1 MRKVVAAGALCA
13 VWVPLVWRVGVLN
26 AVLGAVAT
34 VVTALAYVLC
44 VLVPAGMPLTPRSL
58 IILGIGWANKYIATM
73 TPPKYTIMSD
83 VMGYQTTQLLGIA
96 CELRI
101 PDVLTKDGRATPAQ
115 LSPSIDWRDGAQRS
129 EEQRAKLLYRVMRAL
144 AAGGVFD
151 AHPDG
156 TFTHTPTSL
165 VLREDHPESQSAYA
179 QAHAQL
185 NYPAWG
191 HLLAHLRGGRN
202 PMVEA
207 QNGKSYYEFLSS
219 DPDGNRL
226 LQRKMEA
233 IGKVTNAGLLRDVD
247 WAGLVGAG
255 AAGGGLSLVDIGG
268 GRGQFLRQLLASG
281 PMVAADV
288 RAVLVD
294 AEDVV
299 GLARQELANDADE
312 CAVACRGR
320 LAFSPGNFITGDG
333 LPTGA
338 GTYLIKYVCNDWEDS
353 IVERILRNVRKAGGS
368 GARLLIVEQVAPPTG
383 RGGGPMDRSA
393 ISDLDFLVIN
403 GGAVRTRAEFAA
415 LAAKAGFE
423 VEDVL
428 ATSGITKVVVCRAV
442 GDDPAGAAQG
452 PAVASLL
459 QAVSS

>member
-1 MRKVVAAGALCA
+1 MRKLIAAGALCA
-13 VWVPLVWRVGVLN
+13 LWVPLVVRIGVVATAH
-26 AVLGAVAT
+26 AVVAT
-34 VVTALAYVLC
+34 VAAAIAYVIC
-44 VLVPAGMPLTPRSL
+44 VLVPAGMPLSPRSL
-58 IILGIGWANKYIATM
+58 IILGIGWANQYIATM
-73 TPPKYTIMSD
+73 TPPKYTIMRE

-101 PDVLTKDGRATPAQ
+101 PDALAKDGRATAAQ
-115 LSPSIDWRDGAQRS
+115 LSPSIDWQDGGRQS
-129 EEQRAKLLYRVMRAL
+129 EEHRAKLLYRVMRAL
-144 AAGGVFD
+144 AAGGVFE
-151 AHPDG
+151 AHTDG
-156 TFTHTPTSL
+156 SFSHTPTSL
-165 VLREDHPESQSAYA
+165 VLREDHPESQAAYA

-219 DPDGNRL
+219 DPNGNRL

-233 IGKVTNAGLLRDVD
+233 IGKVTNAGLLRDID
-247 WAGLVGAG
+247 WAGLVGTGTAG
-255 AAGGGLSLVDIGG
+255 AGRTLVDIGG
-268 GRGQFLRQLLASG
+268 GRGQFLRQLLASK
-281 PMVAADV
+281 PMAAAGV

-320 LAFSPGNFITGDG
+320 LACSPGNFITGEG

-353 IVERILRNVRKAGGS
+353 IVERILRNVRQAGGS

-383 RGGGPMDRSA
+383 HGGGPMDRSA

-415 LAAKAGFE
+415 LASKAGFE

-428 ATSGITKVVVCRAV
+428 SSSGITKVVVCRAV
-442 GDDPAGAAQG
+442 GEDPPRAAGPSVSA
-452 PAVASLL
+452 LL